1 MPGENWILLA
11 GRLLEQN
18 GHVDSL
24 ISVNCLYVFI
34 YWLVHLSVQHAYQ
47 LFFFFKHFAGR
58 FTLKCQHDFL
68 ELSLELMITQF
79 A

>member
-1 MPGENWILLA
+1 MPGKDWILLA

-47 LFFFFKHFAGR
+47 LCFFSNILPAA
-58 FTLKCQHDFL
+58 LP
-68 ELSLELMITQF
+68 
-79 A
+79 